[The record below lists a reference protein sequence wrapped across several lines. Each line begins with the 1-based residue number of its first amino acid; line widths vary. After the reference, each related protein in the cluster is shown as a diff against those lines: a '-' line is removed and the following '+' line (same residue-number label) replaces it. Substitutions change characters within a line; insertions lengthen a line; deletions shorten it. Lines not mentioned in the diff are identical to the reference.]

1 MRVLGRIVASTGTV
15 TRPMYKISQDALDYA
30 LTHLV
35 NRGDTDIFPP
45 AFELLAM
52 DVARDQLL
60 DWLAEEDLDTWAT
73 RQQRSCL
80 TPKGVAGFRVA
91 TQLDPVDA
99 MLITAL
105 VYEAGED
112 IERQRLGPDTVMSHR
127 FAPTENGGL
136 FDSAYSFEQFR
147 FRSLELATEHEY
159 VVITDISDFYYRLYL
174 HPIENIMSVAT
185 DNDRARAIKKL
196 LYGWNDSIS
205 HGIPV
210 GGAAMRLIAELA
222 IDDVDQSLRS
232 EGVTFCRYSDD
243 YRLFADSERTARQS
257 LAHLA
262 DVLYRNHQLTLQEAK
277 TEVLTAEEF
286 TRRFHTG
293 ERDAVRHELMQGL
306 DGLLEE
312 LGIDSYNEPVNLD
325 ELDDDQLAELERLNL
340 NEVVRQ
346 QATSGKAVDYALLR
360 FALSS
365 LGQFGSFDIHP
376 GELDGHLEVL
386 APVIP
391 QLVLA
396 LAASTDEDDRVTVGE
411 WLLSVREHAA
421 IGHLPF
427 NTSWL
432 LHPFTLSA
440 SWNCMDRM
448 SDVLSSASD
457 DFVRTQATLA
467 LGQGGAA
474 HWFKREKQNLGRYGA
489 WERRAILAGAS
500 CLPGDESVHWYRSIK
515 SRLDKLEGFVIEW
528 ARGGGL
534 DQLGGRAGGH

>member
-1 MRVLGRIVASTGTV
+1 
-15 TRPMYKISQDALDYA
+15 MYKASRDALDYA
-30 LTHLV
+30 LAHLAS
-35 NRGDTDIFPP
+35 RGDTDIFPS
-45 AFELLAM
+45 AFEILAM
-52 DVARDQLL
+52 VSARDEVL
-60 DWLAEEDLDTWAT
+60 DWLEGEDLDTWAT

-80 TPKGVAGFRVA
+80 TPKGASGFRVA

-112 IERQRLGPDTVMSHR
+112 FEGQRLQPDTVMSHR
-127 FAPTENGGL
+127 FAPTESGGL
-136 FDSAYSFEQFR
+136 FDSAYSFERFR
-147 FRSLELATEHEY
+147 LRSLELAAEHKY

-174 HPIENIMSVAT
+174 HPIENAMGVAT
-185 DNDRARAIKKL
+185 DSNRARAIKKL

-243 YRLFADSERTARQS
+243 YRLFANSEGAARRS

-262 DVLYRNHQLTLQEAK
+262 DVLYRNHQLTLQAAK
-277 TEVLTAEEF
+277 TEVLPAEEF
-286 TRRFHTG
+286 SRRFDQG

-312 LGIDSYNEPVNLD
+312 LGIDSYDEPVDLEELD
-325 ELDDDQLAELERLNL
+325 EDQLAALERLNL

-346 QATSGKAVDYALLR
+346 QATMSESVDYALLR

-365 LGQFGSFDIHP
+365 LGQFGSFDVRP
-376 GELDGHLEVL
+376 DELEDHLDVL
-386 APVIP
+386 APVVP
-391 QLVLA
+391 ELVLA
-396 LAASTDEDDRVTVGE
+396 LAASTDEDNREKVGE
-411 WLLSVREHAA
+411 WLLGVRDHVA

-427 NTSWL
+427 NTAWL

-440 SWNCMDRM
+440 AWNCIDKM
-448 SDVLSSASD
+448 SDAFTSSAD
-457 DFVRTQATLA
+457 DFVRTQAILA
-467 LGQGGAA
+467 LGQGKAS

-500 CLPGDESVHWYRSIK
+500 CLPGDEYGHWYRSIK
-515 SRLDKLEGFVIEW
+515 SRLDALERFVVEW
-528 ARGGGL
+528 ARAGGL
-534 DQLGGRAGGH
+534 AQLGTRTGAG